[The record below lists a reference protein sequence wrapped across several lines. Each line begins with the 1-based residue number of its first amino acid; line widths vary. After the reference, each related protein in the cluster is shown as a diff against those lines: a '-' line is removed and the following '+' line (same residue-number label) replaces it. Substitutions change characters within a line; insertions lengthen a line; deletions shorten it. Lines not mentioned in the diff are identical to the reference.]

1 MKKLFLSMAVVLAT
15 VFAASC
21 SNDDAENSSVTKTEN
36 RKAEQKKEKELLE
49 LKERIAH
56 MNQEWVQ
63 RTPAMETRSI
73 SRWKI
78 VGKADIGWSKD
89 WQAIGL
95 MGGCD
100 SGRSG
105 FRLRHIQDPTEA
117 CGPATDSRAL

>member
-1 MKKLFLSMAVVLAT
+1 MAVVLAT

-21 SNDDAENSSVTKTEN
+21 SNDDAGNSSVTKTEN

-63 RTPAMETRSI
+63 RTPAMETRNT

-78 VGKADIGWSKD
+78 VGKADIAGAK
-89 WQAIGL
+89 IGRRL
-95 MGGCD
+95 GSWGGCD

>member
-78 VGKADIGWSKD
+78 VGKADIAGAK
-89 WQAIGL
+89 IG
-95 MGGCD
+95 
-100 SGRSG
+100 R
-105 FRLRHIQDPTEA
+105 RL
-117 CGPATDSRAL
+117 GSWGL

>member
-63 RTPAMETRSI
+63 RVPAMETRNTSH
-73 SRWKI
+73 WKI
-78 VGKADIGWSKD
+78 VGKADIAGAK
-89 WQAIGL
+89 IG
-95 MGGCD
+95 
-100 SGRSG
+100 R
-105 FRLRHIQDPTEA
+105 RL
-117 CGPATDSRAL
+117 GSWGL